1 MIFSIPHDLRVIV
14 QGVTGRAGGLHSQD
28 MTAYGTRVVAGVT
41 PGKGGE
47 WAYGVQVLDSV
58 VEAIDVTG
66 ANASVVFVP
75 PAQAADAMFEAI
87 DAGLKLIVC
96 ITEGVPV
103 HDMMRVIARARVRGA
118 RLIGPNG
125 PGIVIPGVAKLGIIP
140 NDIVMPGRVGVVSR
154 SGTLTYE
161 VLTSLTNAGVGQS
174 LVVGIGG
181 DPLSGTS
188 IVEVLEAFEA
198 DPDTDSVALVGEIG
212 GRAEN
217 EAAAYIATTMTK
229 PVAAFIA
236 GRSAPRYQ
244 RLGHAG
250 AIALTEA
257 ETASAKITA
266 LRDAGVRIAESPDAF
281 PYLLG

>member
-1 MIFSIPHDLRVIV
+1 MIFSIPDDLRVIV

-87 DAGLKLIVC
+87 DGGLKLIVC

-140 NDIVMPGRVGVVSR
+140 NDIVMSGRVGVVSR

-161 VLTSLTNAGVGQS
+161 VLTALTTAGIGQS

-198 DPDTDSVALVGEIG
+198 DPDTDSIALVGEIG

-217 EAAAYIATTMTK
+217 EAAAYIAAYMTK

-236 GRSAPRYQ
+236 GRSAPPNR

-250 AIALTEA
+250 AIALTES
-257 ETASAKITA
+257 ETAAAKITA

>member
-28 MTAYGTRVVAGVT
+28 MTAYGTHVVAGVT

-58 VEAIDVTG
+58 VEAIEVTG

-103 HDMMRVIARARVRGA
+103 HDMMRVIARARIRGA

-140 NDIVMPGRVGVVSR
+140 NDIVIPGRVGVVSR

-161 VLTSLTNAGVGQS
+161 VLTVLTNAGIGQS

-217 EAAAYIATTMTK
+217 EAAAYIATNMTK

-236 GRSAPRYQ
+236 GRSAPRNK

-257 ETASAKITA
+257 ETALAKITV
-266 LRDAGVRIAESPDAF
+266 LRDAGVRIADSPEAF
-281 PYLLG
+281 AHLLG

>member
-1 MIFSIPHDLRVIV
+1 MIFSIPHELRVIV

-103 HDMMRVIARARVRGA
+103 HDMMRVIARARVSGA

-161 VLTSLTNAGVGQS
+161 VLAALTTAGIGQS

-217 EAAAYIATTMTK
+217 EAAAYISTYMTK

-236 GRSAPRYQ
+236 GCSAPRYQ

-250 AIALTEA
+250 AIALSEA

>member
-1 MIFSIPHDLRVIV
+1 SIPQDLRVIV

-58 VEAIDVTG
+58 VEAVEVTG
-66 ANASVVFVP
+66 ANASVDSVP
-75 PAQAADAMFEAI
+75 AAQAADAMFEAI

-103 HDMMRVIARARVRGA
+103 HDMMRVIARARVGSA

-140 NDIVMPGRVGVVSR
+140 NDIVRPGRVGVVSR

-161 VLTSLTNAGVGQS
+161 VLTALTNAGIGQS

-181 DPLSGTS
+181 DRLSGTS

-217 EAAAYIATTMTK
+217 EAAAYIAAHMTK

-236 GRSAPRYQ
+236 GRGAPLNQ

-250 AIALTEA
+250 AVALTEA
-257 ETASAKITA
+257 ETAAAKIAA